1 MILKK
6 YFKVV
11 CRSFLLL
18 EISQEE
24 EEEKLRSL
32 FISVFVAVVGKTLTS
47 REHRVGPC

>member
-24 EEEKLRSL
+24 EEKLRSL
-32 FISVFVAVVGKTLTS
+32 FISVFVAVVGKTLTT